1 MTESRTPVFSFFEV
15 FALASNRDDI
25 PAVVSHFA
33 DPFLS
38 AGPQGT
44 QCISAVDFAA
54 ALPMRKKLFERL
66 GGKPASLVSV
76 EEMPLDARYVLAK
89 TRWNMEFVR
98 EDLRPTELFLDSTFL
113 VDTGA
118 DRIRIIMYMSHQDIM
133 QAMKESGILKG

>member
-1 MTESRTPVFSFFEV
+1 MTESNLAVTRFFES

-44 QCISAVDFAA
+44 QCISAADFAA
-54 ALPMRKKLFERL
+54 ALPMRKKLFARL

-76 EEMPLDARYVLAK
+76 QQTPLDARYVLAK
-89 TRWNMEFVR
+89 TRWKMEFVR
-98 EDLRPTELFLDSTFL
+98 DDIQPAELSLDSTFL

-118 DRIRIIMYMSHQDIM
+118 DSVRIVMYISHQDIM
-133 QAMKESGILKG
+133 QAMQESGISRG